1 MLNCILNITVLVS
14 APALLNQDVW
24 RRKSAAIAMERK
36 GRGKV
41 ALNVCD
47 ANLEGWQLTRC

>member
-1 MLNCILNITVLVS
+1 
-14 APALLNQDVW
+14 
-24 RRKSAAIAMERK
+24 MERK